1 MYFVYN
7 YKNNKNFKTMQQF
20 RLVILDD
27 YDNVISVEYESPV
40 FEGENEFDKDINK
53 ALFEHLLSIEYNLL
67 DYENI
72 PILEYQRRVC
82 DKKGNWGE
90 WRYLSDPVEDYYSL

>member
-1 MYFVYN
+1 MC
-7 YKNNKNFKTMQQF
+7 K
-20 RLVILDD
+20 D
-27 YDNVISVEYESPV
+27 YESPV
-40 FEGENEFDKDINK
+40 FEGENKFDKDINK
-53 ALFEHLLSIEYNLL
+53 ARFEHLLSIEYNLL

-72 PILEYQRRVC
+72 PILEYQHRVC